1 MRLWWPERRGWC
13 LRRARAHCGVQYWL
27 AQHSQLR
34 QVTSFIH
41 QLARH
46 GERTPKVTYA
56 TTPTRDFIYFIK
68 KEDHPY
74 RAFFRRFVSRLLYLD
89 TSWGGCSG
97 FVDYIIGLFALRF
110 LRSGRSLLFCILSL
124 SFSFRLQ

>member
-1 MRLWWPERRGWC
+1 MRLAYG
-13 LRRARAHCGVQYWL
+13 
-27 AQHSQLR
+27 
-34 QVTSFIH
+34 
-41 QLARH
+41 
-46 GERTPKVTYA
+46 
-56 TTPTRDFIYFIK
+56 DFIYFIK

-74 RAFFRRFVSRLLYLD
+74 RAFFRRFVARLLYLD

-97 FVDYIIGLFALRF
+97 FVDCIIGLFALRF

>member
-1 MRLWWPERRGWC
+1 VAGACVERVRTAVCNIGW
-13 LRRARAHCGVQYWL
+13 R
-27 AQHSQLR
+27 SIPQLR

-74 RAFFRRFVSRLLYLD
+74 RAFFRRFVARLLYLD